1 MKRNNAMDLRVIKTK
16 KAIQGAFIQLIKEKG
31 YQNVSVSEIALKA
44 KINRNTFYLHY
55 DTKDDLIKK
64 MMFDLNEQIQNSL
77 TFFQTLN
84 TKNYNEISI
93 HWGFRNILH
102 LIKPNIAFYQVLLN
116 DDSLRGYINN
126 LYLVIK
132 KFLYEWL
139 DIKNAAFELIFEYAA
154 NGTIGLIEK
163 WILDNTFDE
172 NKTAKILANLS
183 VTILKQYYELNK

>member
-31 YQNVSVSEIALKA
+31 YQNVSISEIALKA

>member
-93 HWGFRNILH
+93 HWG
-102 LIKPNIAFYQVLLN
+102 
-116 DDSLRGYINN
+116 
-126 LYLVIK
+126 
-132 KFLYEWL
+132 
-139 DIKNAAFELIFEYAA
+139 
-154 NGTIGLIEK
+154 
-163 WILDNTFDE
+163 
-172 NKTAKILANLS
+172 
-183 VTILKQYYELNK
+183 

>member
-16 KAIQGAFIQLIKEKG
+16 KAIQGAFIQLIK
-31 YQNVSVSEIALKA
+31 
-44 KINRNTFYLHY
+44 

-102 LIKPNIAFYQVLLN
+102 LIKPNIAFYQVLL
-116 DDSLRGYINN
+116 
-126 LYLVIK
+126 
-132 KFLYEWL
+132 
-139 DIKNAAFELIFEYAA
+139 
-154 NGTIGLIEK
+154 
-163 WILDNTFDE
+163 
-172 NKTAKILANLS
+172 KIDH
-183 VTILKQYYELNK
+183 